1 MLTRRHVR
9 TMPFLRAMY
18 TNSTRRLV
26 AVRLTFILSTQHNN
40 YTVRLFFRLRNIG
53 PLDMFRSFVLSDTFY
68 TQLSGPGIELAIMI
82 SFIKLRSALKLIGSQ
97 DFVENGFNYK
107 KKKKKEMKKEGK
119 KIYKLH

>member
-1 MLTRRHVR
+1 
-9 TMPFLRAMY
+9 
-18 TNSTRRLV
+18 
-26 AVRLTFILSTQHNN
+26 
-40 YTVRLFFRLRNIG
+40 
-53 PLDMFRSFVLSDTFY
+53 MFRSFVLSDTFY

-107 KKKKKEMKKEGK
+107 KKKKEKEMKKEEK

>member
-1 MLTRRHVR
+1 
-9 TMPFLRAMY
+9 
-18 TNSTRRLV
+18 
-26 AVRLTFILSTQHNN
+26 
-40 YTVRLFFRLRNIG
+40 
-53 PLDMFRSFVLSDTFY
+53 MFRSFVLSDTFY